1 MRPAR
6 PPPPKTKPQKWE
18 PPPKK
23 RKTIAIKKS
32 VSREREQTK
41 SVWRQEP
48 PKDWITDNKEA
59 GTTDQRVDDRDT
71 HDEVEQQDEQDSGS
85 LEDKN
90 VGKVQVNPSES
101 PSREIAP
108 ELTNQGAEHYNED
121 EEEKMC
127 NAKLTLCTNINTT
140 DISDIT
146 ENALTAGISPLSK
159 IFC

>member
-32 VSREREQTK
+32 VSREREPTK
-41 SVWRQEP
+41 SVWRQQL
-48 PKDWITDNKEA
+48 PKNWLVDKQEA
-59 GTTDQRVDDRDT
+59 TKTNQRVDDRDT
-71 HDEVEQQDEQDSGS
+71 RDEVEQQDEQDSGS

-90 VGKVQVNPSES
+90 VGKVQVDPSES
-101 PSREIAP
+101 PTREKPP
-108 ELTNQGAEHYNED
+108 ELTNQGAQDFNED

-127 NAKLTLCTNINTT
+127 NAKLKLCTNINTT

-146 ENALTAGISPLSK
+146 ENARTAATSPLSK